1 MTRFRLALLTC
12 LVLFVLGACGTGK
25 SDQVASNSP
34 DATSASTRP
43 RTTAA
48 PHDSHHPT
56 AAPAA
61 TVHLMDN
68 LFDPAKVEIKAGE
81 SVEWHWEGKSVHNVH
96 GPDFTSKLQG
106 EGTFDHTFAKAGTFD
121 YRCDVHPEM
130 KASVVV
136 S

>member
-1 MTRFRLALLTC
+1 MTRVRLALLTC
-12 LVLFVLGACGTGK
+12 LCLFVLAACGTGD

-34 DATSASTRP
+34 DASSAGTKP

-48 PHDSHHPT
+48 PHESHNDD
-56 AAPAA
+56 AAAA
-61 TVHLMDN
+61 TVHLRDN